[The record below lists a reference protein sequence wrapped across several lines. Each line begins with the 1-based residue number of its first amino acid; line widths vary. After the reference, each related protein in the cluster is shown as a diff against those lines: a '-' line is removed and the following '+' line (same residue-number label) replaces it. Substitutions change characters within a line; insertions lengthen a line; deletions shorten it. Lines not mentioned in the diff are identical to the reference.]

1 MTEKRLF
8 DLAAAAEYLS
18 MSKGFV
24 EKEVREGR
32 LRQMHLG
39 RVRRIDRRELDR
51 YIEERSTVVET
62 VGSISHH
69 HNSPT
74 YVPPEESI
82 ENMGGAR

>member
-1 MTEKRLF
+1 MRRL
-8 DLAAAAEYLS
+8 LTMNAAAEYLS

-39 RVRRIDRRELDR
+39 RVRRIDVQELDR
-51 YIEERSTVVET
+51 YIESRSVVET

-69 HNSPT
+69 NSTPAKSGNG
-74 YVPPEESI
+74 YVHEKI
-82 ENMGGAR
+82 GGAR